1 MVARAP
7 GPPSEPPIAPRTRRQ
22 WCAGLV
28 AGCIG
33 GLQAPA
39 ARARPAH
46 PPAPHGAPSAL
57 PPTVRQALRQAGVPE
72 SALTA
77 FVQEVGQED
86 TALAHQPQ
94 MPVNPASLMKLV
106 TTYAA
111 LDQLGPAWNWSTPVH
126 FTGPV
131 RDGVL
136 DGDLVIQGRGDP
148 MLVVERLW
156 QGLRRVRE
164 WGVDDIRGDI
174 VLDRSAFARPDVTPG
189 DFDGD
194 PSRPYNVLP
203 DALLLN
209 FHASQWTFTPEPGR
223 GTARVT
229 RDVDDYGLSEVSA
242 SAPATPLAAR
252 LSRPPAERR
261 TVADTSPRSTVAGP
275 AAALREV
282 PLADGPC
289 GDWRTLLQAEPTADG
304 WRFQGRYPASC
315 GAQSWPLAAADPERF
330 GADLMRS
337 LWERQGGR
345 LQGRV
350 RSVSQAPAVPPGRA
364 PALVWLSPPLSEA
377 VRDINKFSNNVMAQQ
392 LFLTLARPPRADAPA
407 TEAAARASLREW
419 AVQRLVESAAGEL
432 VIDNGSGL
440 SRHNRLTAQWL
451 ARLLQH
457 AWASPVRDE
466 LLHSLPISGVDGTL
480 RRSRLPTG
488 RAQLKTGSLR
498 DVIGLAGYILD
509 TRERRFVLVGLVQ
522 HAQAQAAR
530 PALEALVEWVIQGAS
545 PRRRARTG

>member
-1 MVARAP
+1 MVARAS
-7 GPPSEPPIAPRTRRQ
+7 GPSPDLLQTSRTRRQ

-28 AGCIG
+28 AGCFSH
-33 GLQAPA
+33 LHPA
-39 ARARPAH
+39 AAWARPDR
-46 PPAPHGAPSAL
+46 PPAPHGAPGTL
-57 PPTVRQALRQAGVPE
+57 PPAVRQALRQAGVPE
-72 SALTA
+72 SAMTA
-77 FVQEVGQED
+77 VVQEVGQED
-86 TALAHQPQ
+86 AALAHQAQ
-94 MPVNPASLMKLV
+94 TPVNPASLMKLV

-111 LDQLGPAWNWSTPVH
+111 LDRLGPTWNWSTPVH

-156 QGLRRVRE
+156 QGLMRIRE
-164 WGVDDIRGDI
+164 LGVQDIRGDI
-174 VLDRSAFARPDVTPG
+174 VLDRSAFARPEVTPG

-209 FHASQWTFTPEPGR
+209 FHASQWTFAPEPSR
-223 GTARVT
+223 GVARVT
-229 RDVDDYGLSEVSA
+229 RDLDEHGALVAAA
-242 SAPATPLAAR
+242 SAPGMSLQATPP
-252 LSRPPAERR
+252 RPAVERR
-261 TVADTSPRSTVAGP
+261 TVADSAPRPGLTGP
-275 AAALREV
+275 AAAAREV

-315 GAQSWPLAAADPERF
+315 GTLSWPLAATDPERF
-330 GADLMRS
+330 GADLVRS

-345 LQGRV
+345 LRGRV
-350 RSVSQAPAVPPGRA
+350 RSVTQTPAVLPGQT
-364 PALVWLSPPLSEA
+364 PALIWPSPPLSEA

-392 LFLTLARPPRADAPA
+392 LFLTLARSARADAPA
-407 TEAAARASLREW
+407 TEDAARVSLCDW
-419 AVQRLVESAAGEL
+419 AVQRLGEPAAGEL

-457 AWASPVRDE
+457 AWASPLREE
-466 LLHSLPISGVDGTL
+466 LLNSLPISGVDGTL
-480 RRSRLPTG
+480 RRSRITPG

-498 DVIGLAGYILD
+498 DVIGLAGYVLD

-530 PALEALVEWVIQGAS
+530 PALEALVEWVVQGAS
-545 PRRRARTG
+545 PRHRAPRG